1 MKMQGFIFAD
11 AAMER
16 SPGQKDEIETGDVV
30 NDADGAPISIGY
42 VRWGA
47 GSRLTETMRVD
58 DVMIVLEGG
67 LEVTSEGKTVS
78 AAPGAIVHM
87 PKGVEVTITAGADGA
102 RTAYV
107 TYPNWRTARS

>member
-1 MKMQGFIFAD
+1 MKMQGFTFAD
-11 AAMER
+11 AVMER
-16 SPGQKDEIETGDVV
+16 SPGQNDEIETGDVV

-42 VRWGA
+42 GRWGP
-47 GSRLTETMRVD
+47 GSRLTETMLVD

-87 PKGVEVTITAGADGA
+87 PEGVEVTITAGADGA

-107 TYPNWRTARS
+107 TYPNWRTARG